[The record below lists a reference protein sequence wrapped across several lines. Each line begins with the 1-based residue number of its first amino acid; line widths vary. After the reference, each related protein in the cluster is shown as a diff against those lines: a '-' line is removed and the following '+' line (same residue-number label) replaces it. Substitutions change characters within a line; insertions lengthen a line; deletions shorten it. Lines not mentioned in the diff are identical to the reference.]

1 MDDISKKREALLEM
15 YRSLRD
21 GKVNASWADKVK
33 KMSDSQVT
41 AVYLR
46 MKNDGKI

>member
-1 MDDISKKREALLEM
+1 MDDISKKREALLAA
-15 YRSLRD
+15 YPGD
-21 GKVNASWADKVK
+21 SWKYKVK

-46 MKNDGKI
+46 LKGQGKI